1 MDVELDS
8 NPAVHKSAP
17 EHLMG
22 SQEETCKEK

>member
-1 MDVELDS
+1 LDS